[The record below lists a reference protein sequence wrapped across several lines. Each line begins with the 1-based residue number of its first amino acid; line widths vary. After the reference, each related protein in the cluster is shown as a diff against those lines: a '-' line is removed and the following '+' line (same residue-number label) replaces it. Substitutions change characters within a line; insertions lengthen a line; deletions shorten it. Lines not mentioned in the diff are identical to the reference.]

1 MTSPLAWECAER
13 SGIGSVLYIW
23 PDMAILIKGGTI
35 VTATDQYVG
44 DVFIENDKITTIGAE
59 LTIPADRVIEARGK
73 YVLPGGIDVHT
84 HMDMPFGGTTSAD
97 DFESG
102 TIAAAYGG
110 TTTVV
115 DFAIQYKGQTLH
127 HAWETWMKKADGKAA
142 IDYGFHMI
150 ITELSDQVEQE
161 MDALVAQGVTSFKLF
176 MAYPGVFMLDD
187 ASIFRAL
194 LRTGQNGGTICMHA
208 ENGGVIDVLVKK
220 ALAEGKTAPK
230 YHALTRPARAEAEA
244 THRAIALAE
253 MAGVPIYIVHL
264 SAAEALEMVTE
275 ARDRGL
281 PAYAETCPQYLF
293 LSYDN
298 YEEPG
303 FDGAKY
309 VMSPPLRGKETQNRL
324 WRGLAFND
332 LQAISTDHCP
342 FCMKEQKELGTG
354 DFSKIPNG
362 APGIE
367 TRMSL
372 VYDGGVRP
380 GRISLNR
387 FVELTSTSPAKIFGL
402 FPRKGTIAPGSDAD
416 IVIFD
421 PEKRLRLSVKTL
433 HMNVDYNPYEGREV
447 TGATETVIARGK
459 VVIDGGQFVGRAGG
473 GSFLKRSPR

>member
-1 MTSPLAWECAER
+1 MSLLIRNGTVITAS
-13 SGIGSVLYIW
+13 
-23 PDMAILIKGGTI
+23 DM
-35 VTATDQYVG
+35 YRG
-44 DVFIENDKITTIGAE
+44 DVFVEGEKISTIGTS
-59 LTIPADRVIEARGK
+59 LTMPADRIIDASGK
-73 YVLPGGIDVHT
+73 LVLPGGIDVHT
-84 HMDMPFGGTTSAD
+84 HLDMPFGGSRSAD

-102 TIAAAYGG
+102 TIAAAFGG
-110 TTTVV
+110 TTTIV

-127 HAWETWMKKADGKAA
+127 HAWETWMKKAEGKAA

-150 ITELSDQVEQE
+150 ITELTDQAEIE
-161 MDALVAQGVTSFKLF
+161 MDSLVKQGVTSFKLF

-194 LRTGQNGGTICMHA
+194 LRTGKNGGTICMHA

-230 YHALTRPARAEAEA
+230 YHALSRPARAEGEA

-253 MAGVPIYIVHL
+253 MADVPIYIVHL

-293 LSYDN
+293 LSYES

-303 FDGAKY
+303 FAGSKY
-309 VMSPPLRGKETQNRL
+309 VMSPPLREKTTQDRL

-332 LQAISTDHCP
+332 LQGIATDHCP
-342 FCMKEQKELGTG
+342 LCMKEKHLGDG

-362 APGIE
+362 APGVE

-372 VYDGGVRP
+372 VYDGGVRA
-380 GRISLNR
+380 GKISMNR
-387 FVELTSTSPAKIFGL
+387 FVELTSTSPARIFGM
-402 FPRKGTIAPGSDAD
+402 FPKKGTIAPGSDAD

-421 PEKRLRLSVKTL
+421 PAKKTTLSAKTH
-433 HMNVDYNPYEGREV
+433 HMKVDYNPYEGRQV
-447 TGATETVIARGK
+447 TGVTDTVLSRGR
-459 VVIDGGQFVGRAGG
+459 IIIQ
-473 GSFLKRSPR
+473 

>member
-1 MTSPLAWECAER
+1 
-13 SGIGSVLYIW
+13 
-23 PDMAILIKGGTI
+23 
-35 VTATDQYVG
+35 
-44 DVFIENDKITTIGAE
+44 
-59 LTIPADRVIEARGK
+59 
-73 YVLPGGIDVHT
+73 
-84 HMDMPFGGTTSAD
+84 
-97 DFESG
+97 
-102 TIAAAYGG
+102 
-110 TTTVV
+110 
-115 DFAIQYKGQTLH
+115 
-127 HAWETWMKKADGKAA
+127 MKKAEGKAA

-161 MDALVAQGVTSFKLF
+161 MDALVRQGVTSFKLF

-194 LRTGQNGGTICMHA
+194 LRTGKNGGTICMHA

-253 MAGVPIYIVHL
+253 IAGVPIYIVHL

-309 VMSPPLRGKETQNRL
+309 VMSPPLRAKEAQDRL

-342 FCMKEQKELGTG
+342 FCMKEQKELGTD

-372 VYDGGVRP
+372 VYDGGVRT
-380 GRISLNR
+380 GKISLNR

-416 IVIFD
+416 IVVFD
-421 PEKRLRLSVKTL
+421 AEKTQRLSAKTL
-433 HMNVDYNPYEGREV
+433 HMRVDYNPYEGREV
-447 TGATETVIARGK
+447 TGVTDTVISRGK
-459 VVIDGGQFVGRAGG
+459 VVIDGGKFVGKAGA
-473 GSFLKRSPR
+473 GSFLRRSIRS